1 MGPITCCQLPGPP
14 QGVPYQQS
22 SAAACMPQLAGWVPA
37 ASRAHSL
44 RPEAITGRLED
55 RNQTRLS
62 GSKRQP
68 RLLQRPVAFIAER
81 CRMVGVVL
89 GLSMEQ
95 VCGWGCMICRMGDDQ
110 GAEILARLP
119 PAEFY
124 AVLQMQDIP
133 ARAAALALALAGG
146 SRPGSSQHQRPQTR
160 PNSTQQQQ
168 QQHQEHHQEQ
178 YQEQH
183 HRELRQQQQQ
193 QSRSSDPLSD
203 RDTSYGDGGGSGR
216 DAHREPA
223 LNGSGSRGTGWSDG
237 QEEGRE
243 AGWEPHQGRASEGQG
258 EDETGMG
265 IGVHDP
271 RLLPSMLRKCPSL
284 LVLSPWRVGHRAA
297 DLSSMFG
304 GLAPR
309 TAALLLQRCPTL
321 LLLPNAEIRTNL
333 SGLASLLSI
342 SPARMLAHALQQ
354 PNLLKWT
361 PSAAAEKLEEVAAAL
376 GGGLT
381 RDDVAGMCGRQPSLM
396 AASAER
402 LAGKLQQ
409 LAVALALPQPP
420 VTAWMASS
428 NLGVGVES
436 GSVSSPPGGAI
447 GADSSSASASEAAYD
462 ISHAPSH
469 AAAAPHPTAM
479 DTHGLLLGLGVTP
492 ALHLAPASIKPS
504 SVTRLPVLAKR
515 ASPRKRPQPA
525 PASPTNPSTKPPSSS
540 APHSSSP
547 PPPPHDPHRV
557 HQLVRSYPAL
567 LTLAPATIRTKLNA
581 SSRGL
586 QLHRTSVQALVLLN
600 PGLLTL
606 APAALPSRAHSLC
619 EILGG
624 APLAVVK
631 AALLSHPWLMTC
643 PLDELRSRCSEWAL
657 GLRVG
662 RGVIGALFMAR
673 PNLLRAGSVDGVR
686 ELCGVVV
693 ARGLAEGLDGALVR
707 LARDDALWDAIMSD
721 G

>member
-1 MGPITCCQLPGPP
+1 
-14 QGVPYQQS
+14 
-22 SAAACMPQLAGWVPA
+22 
-37 ASRAHSL
+37 
-44 RPEAITGRLED
+44 
-55 RNQTRLS
+55 
-62 GSKRQP
+62 
-68 RLLQRPVAFIAER
+68 
-81 CRMVGVVL
+81 
-89 GLSMEQ
+89 
-95 VCGWGCMICRMGDDQ
+95 
-110 GAEILARLP
+110 
-119 PAEFY
+119 
-124 AVLQMQDIP
+124 
-133 ARAAALALALAGG
+133 
-146 SRPGSSQHQRPQTR
+146 
-160 PNSTQQQQ
+160 
-168 QQHQEHHQEQ
+168 
-178 YQEQH
+178 
-183 HRELRQQQQQ
+183 
-193 QSRSSDPLSD
+193 
-203 RDTSYGDGGGSGR
+203 
-216 DAHREPA
+216 
-223 LNGSGSRGTGWSDG
+223 
-237 QEEGRE
+237 
-243 AGWEPHQGRASEGQG
+243 
-258 EDETGMG
+258 MG

-284 LVLSPWRVGHRAA
+284 LVLSPSQAGHRAA

-321 LLLPNAEIRTNL
+321 LLLPHAEIRTNL
-333 SGLASLLSI
+333 SGLASLLPI

-381 RDDVAGMCGRQPSLM
+381 RDDVAVMCGLQPSLM

-402 LAGKLQQ
+402 LAEKLQQ
-409 LAVALALPQPP
+409 LAAALALPQPP
-420 VTAWMASS
+420 ITAWMTSS
-428 NLGVGVES
+428 NLSLDLES
-436 GSVSSPPGGAI
+436 GSVSSPQGGAI
-447 GADSSSASASEAAYD
+447 GADSSSASAYD
-462 ISHAPSH
+462 ISHTPGH
-469 AAAAPHPTAM
+469 AAAAPHHTAM
-479 DTHGLLLGLGVTP
+479 DTHGQLLGLDITP

-547 PPPPHDPHRV
+547 PSTPHDPHRV
-557 HQLVRSYPAL
+557 HQLVRSHPVL
-567 LTLAPATIRTKLNA
+567 LTLAPATIRARLNGI
-581 SSRGL
+581 SRGL
-586 QLHRTSVQALVLLN
+586 QLHRTSVQALALLN
-600 PGLLTL
+600 PGLLTM
-606 APAALPSRAHSLC
+606 APTALPSRAHALC

-673 PNLLRAGSVDGVR
+673 PSLLRGGSVDGVR

-693 ARGLAEGLDGALVR
+693 EKGLAEGLDGALLR

-721 G
+721 GSHATALPHEQNSLQRE